1 MKDKLRKAFLFG
13 IGAMAATGE
22 KIDDLID
29 ELIAKGEVTSDEG
42 KKIMDEWKEKV
53 KANQRELGDRIKEE
67 INKVISKLDLAT
79 KKDIEELRARLD
91 AIEQKLNEK
100 I

>member
-1 MKDKLRKAFLFG
+1 MKDKLRKAILFG

-29 ELIAKGEVTSDEG
+29 ELVAKGEVTSEEG

-53 KANQRELGDRIKEE
+53 KANQRELGDRIKDE

-79 KKDIEELRARLD
+79 KKDIDELRARLD